1 MHEKTFWKHDIF
13 FIMACAIALLKSL
26 TVHKEAAETRR
37 MQGPRAASLPF
48 QSTMNK
54 TDQETNP

>member
-13 FIMACAIALLKSL
+13 FIMACAIALLKCL
-26 TVHKEAAETRR
+26 PVHKEAAATRR
-37 MQGPRAASLPF
+37 MHGAHAAGIAL